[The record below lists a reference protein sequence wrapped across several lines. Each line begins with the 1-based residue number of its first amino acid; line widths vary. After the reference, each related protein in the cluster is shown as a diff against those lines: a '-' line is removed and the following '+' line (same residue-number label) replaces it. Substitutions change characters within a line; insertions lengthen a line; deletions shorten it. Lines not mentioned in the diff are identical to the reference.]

1 MVDHS
6 KPLTYEQQLFA
17 SEHHDVIYEFLRA
30 FRLPESEYYDVV
42 VFGYINAVRKYTE
55 TPELREWAFTTI
67 AFWSMRSSLGN
78 ESRKAARQISAISL
92 DAENEDG
99 LELYGVVAAPDPEQE
114 DAGGQY
120 TAQYVDLLKALTKRQ
135 LEVLTLKA
143 SGFTSKEI
151 ATMIGA
157 VSAGA
162 VDHIAHRGRAAARMA
177 ERERTAALKEKVD
190 QRLGRIT
197 PLEDFAEVEVMARRK
212 LATYKTAHPTYRP
225 KESAV
230 ARIAAD
236 LMAELQPEPVSCGG
250 GGTDCSLF
258 MKGGAAFEQQR
269 TDHHQ
274 QPRAA

>member
-30 FRLPESEYYDVV
+30 FGLPESEYYDVV
-42 VFGYINAVRKYTE
+42 VFGYINAVRKYNE
-55 TPELREWAFTTI
+55 LPELREWGFKTI
-67 AFWSMRSSLGN
+67 AFWSMRSTLGN
-78 ESRKAARQISAISL
+78 ESRKTARRIQAISL

-99 LELYGVVAAPDPEQE
+99 LDLYGVVAAPEKDPDEI
-114 DAGGQY
+114 DDQY
-120 TAQYVDLLKALTKRQ
+120 SAQYIDLLKALTKRQ

-143 SGFTSKEI
+143 SGFTAKEI
-151 ATMIGA
+151 AAIIGA

-162 VDHIAHRGRAAARMA
+162 VDHIAHRGRMAARTA
-177 ERERTAALKEKVD
+177 ERERTAALKAKVD

-197 PLEDFAEVEVMARRK
+197 PLEDFAEVEVAARRK
-212 LATYKTAHPTYRP
+212 LATYKTVHPTYRR

-236 LMAELQPEPVSCGG
+236 IMAELQPEPVSCGG
-250 GGTDCSLF
+250 VLIATYS
-258 MKGGAAFEQQR
+258 
-269 TDHHQ
+269 
-274 QPRAA
+274 

>member
-42 VFGYINAVRKYTE
+42 VFGYINAVRKYDE
-55 TPELREWAFTTI
+55 IPELRKWAFKTI

-78 ESRKAARQISAISL
+78 EGTKATRRIQAISL

-99 LELYGVVAAPDPEQE
+99 LTLYGMVAAPDPEQE
-114 DAGGQY
+114 DTGGQY
-120 TAQYVDLLKALTKRQ
+120 TAQYIDLLKSLTKSQ

-151 ATMIGA
+151 AAMIGA

-162 VDHIAHRGRAAARMA
+162 VDHIANRGRTAARRA
-177 ERERTAALKEKVD
+177 EQERTAALKAKVD
-190 QRLGRIT
+190 QRLGWST
-197 PLEDFAEVEVMARRK
+197 PLDDFAEVEIRARRK
-212 LATYKTAHPTYRP
+212 LATHKTIHPTYRRQ
-225 KESAV
+225 ESAV
-230 ARIAAD
+230 ARIAAG

-250 GGTDCSLF
+250 VLIATYS
-258 MKGGAAFEQQR
+258 
-269 TDHHQ
+269 
-274 QPRAA
+274 